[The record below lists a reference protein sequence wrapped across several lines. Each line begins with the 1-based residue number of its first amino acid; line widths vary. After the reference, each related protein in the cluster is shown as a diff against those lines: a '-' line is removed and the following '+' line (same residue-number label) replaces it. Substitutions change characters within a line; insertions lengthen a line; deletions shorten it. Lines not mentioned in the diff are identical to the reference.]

1 MLFGMGPCLK
11 FKARLALSVCALGCA
26 FLMMACPLPSRAE
39 EQFVSV
45 WSYYC
50 FPPFVTSKNQGLSHE
65 LIELLNARGQ
75 GRFRFELRLL
85 PRKRIDLLLSD
96 GITGLVLFVNPSW
109 MGLRNLQKYEWTP
122 SLFSDRNV
130 IVSNVSRKVD
140 FTGPESLVGLTL
152 GGIIGRKYEA
162 LDELVDAGLI
172 KRDDT
177 TSEKSNLLKL
187 CEKRIDFTTG
197 PETMLRPLVASLCID
212 GQIYFSPT
220 PLFQYTRH
228 ILISDAS
235 PALSE
240 FIVQFVRE
248 LPANP
253 KWIAIK
259 DKYKLRD

>member
-1 MLFGMGPCLK
+1 MGPYLN
-11 FKARLALSVCALGCA
+11 FKARLALSVCVLGIA
-26 FLMMACPLPSRAE
+26 FLIAVCPLPSRAE

-45 WSYYC
+45 WSYYG
-50 FPPFVTSKNQGLSHE
+50 FPPFITSKNQGLSHD
-65 LIELLNARGQ
+65 LVELLNERGQ

-96 GITGLVLFVNPSW
+96 SVTGIVLFVNPSW

-130 IVSNVSRKVD
+130 IVSNVARKVD
-140 FTGPESLVGLTL
+140 FTGPESLAGLTL
-152 GGIIGRKYEA
+152 GGILGRKYEA

-172 KRDDT
+172 KREDA
-177 TSEKSNLLKL
+177 TSEQSNLLKL

-197 PETMLRPLVASLCID
+197 PETMLRPLVESLCIEKH
-212 GQIYFSPT
+212 IYFSPT

-240 FIVQFVRE
+240 FIVQFVRG
-248 LPANP
+248 LPTNP